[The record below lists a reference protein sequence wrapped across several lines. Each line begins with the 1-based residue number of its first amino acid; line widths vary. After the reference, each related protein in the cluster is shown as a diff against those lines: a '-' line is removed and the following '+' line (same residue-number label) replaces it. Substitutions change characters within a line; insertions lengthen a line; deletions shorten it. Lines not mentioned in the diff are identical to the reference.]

1 MDIRV
6 GSGFNARVLVD
17 GQALVVGGVTIPFAR
32 GLESDVVLH
41 AIGDALLGALAL
53 GDLAA
58 HFPGD
63 DPRWKGTD
71 SRARLRHALA
81 LVQGKGYGVVNI
93 DATVIGSTSLLAPFV
108 GRMRDSIAFDLG
120 CDTERVS
127 VKAGTGHLTSMPGE
141 EGMAA
146 MASVLV
152 ARFPTSQ
159 N

>member
-1 MDIRV
+1 MDLRV
-6 GSGFNARVLVD
+6 GTGFNARVLVD
-17 GQALVVGGVTIPFAR
+17 GRALIVGGVTIPFAR
-32 GLESDVVLH
+32 GLDADVLMH

-58 HFPGD
+58 HFADD
-63 DPRWKGTD
+63 DPGWKGTD
-71 SRARLRHALA
+71 DRARLRHLVA
-81 LVQGKGYGVVNI
+81 LVQGRGYGVVNI
-93 DATVIGSTSLLAPFV
+93 DATVLGSASLLAPFV
-108 GRMRDSIAFDLG
+108 GRMRDSIAIDLG

-127 VKAGTGHLTSMPGE
+127 VKAGTGQLAMMAGG

>member
-6 GSGFNARVLVD
+6 GTGFNARALVD
-17 GQALVVGGVTIPFAR
+17 GRALVVGGVTIPFAR
-32 GLESDVVLH
+32 GLDGDVLLD

-58 HFPGD
+58 HFPDD
-63 DPRWKGTD
+63 DPRWKGAD
-71 SRARLRHALA
+71 RRARLRHVLA
-81 LVQGKGYGVVNI
+81 LVQGKGFGVVNI
-93 DATVIGSTSLLAPFV
+93 DASVIGSASSIAPFV
-108 GRMRDSIAFDLG
+108 GRMRESIAIDLG

-127 VKAGTGHLTSMPGE
+127 VKESTGPPASMAGG

-152 ARFPTSQ
+152 ARFPMSQ